1 MDKWMML
8 ELDTIYGQKRYALY
22 DSAQFKG
29 DEGEEE
35 LKRCIDLSDMYI
47 NQALGGEN
55 CNCIVLDEPTYK
67 FWSKMIKE
75 AKEQAKTK
83 GFIEGMNFKAGSD
96 DYD

>member
-8 ELDTIYGQKRYALY
+8 ELETIYSQKRYAIY
-22 DSAQFKG
+22 DSSKFTKG
-29 DEGEEE
+29 DKGEEE
-35 LKRCIDLSDMYI
+35 LKKCIDLSDMYI

-55 CNCIVLDEPTYK
+55 CNCIVLDEPTYN

-83 GFIEGMNFKAGSD
+83 GFIEGMNFVGNGE
-96 DYD
+96 

>member
-8 ELDTIYGQKRYALY
+8 ELETIYGEKRYAIY
-22 DSAQFKG
+22 DSSKFKG

-47 NQALGGEN
+47 NQAMGGEN
-55 CNCIVLDEPTYK
+55 CSCIVLDEPTYK

-75 AKEQAKTK
+75 AKEQAETK
-83 GFIEGMNFKAGSD
+83 GLIEDTNF
-96 DYD
+96 

>member
-8 ELDTIYGQKRYALY
+8 ELDTIYGQKIYALY

-35 LKRCIDLSDMYI
+35 LKRCIDLSYMYI

-75 AKEQAKTK
+75 AKEQANTK
-83 GFIEGMNFKAGSD
+83 GFIEGMKFVGNGE
-96 DYD
+96 